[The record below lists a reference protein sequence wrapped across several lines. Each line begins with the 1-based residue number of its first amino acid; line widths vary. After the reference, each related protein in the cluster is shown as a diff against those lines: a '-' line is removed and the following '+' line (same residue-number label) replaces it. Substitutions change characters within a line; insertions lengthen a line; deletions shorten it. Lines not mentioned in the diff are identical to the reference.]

1 MSATTVT
8 NHNMPAL
15 NTYNRLTFNGTQ
27 LSKSLE
33 KLSSGLRINRAADD
47 AAGLAI
53 SEKMRAQIR
62 GLDQAT
68 RNAQDGISL
77 VQTAE
82 GALNETHSILQRM
95 RELAV
100 QAAND
105 TYTAEDRS
113 EIQLEIDQLTEEVDR
128 IADTTEFNT
137 KTLLDGSTSAYTST
151 DKLTT
156 KVFVRDALRQ
166 LDQFGQKAAG
176 GGNYKLEITAEAG
189 VNQVQKTDIFKI
201 KHATEIETT
210 KITDATYADGRFSRI
225 CFGVTAGAANLG
237 DQNSTLSLTF
247 DFGNGCVYTVS
258 QTDLSTMDDAALE
271 ALIESNVS
279 LAGKLCVTSGGD
291 EIVIN
296 SKIAGQDFTMTV
308 DLVKTS
314 ATAGTFAVS
323 GSNCINTN
331 IAACIAGAS
340 VSVSTN
346 NACYGCGQACG
357 ETAAPVF
364 YTTQA
369 TKNVTTVEM
378 CSAMKAGDYGI
389 NTERC
394 HDGAVGAGNMI
405 GGFYSCTGTVM
416 ATVSTS
422 FSNTDYNFSTIF
434 KVDSVCQTAETAMV
448 SYMTHAVTQTGCNID
463 DTAWSTVC
471 VTLNA
476 ANSINLGGTLG
487 TIGLTFADVN
497 NVKAGDKLVVNSR
510 AAVADDADSRIE
522 LTCSNDGGIT
532 YTCFASFT
540 FDKAR
545 VDDNDITL
553 KFFQVDNLTGACY
566 DASLKVTTDTFLHTE
581 TNAAEFSVD
590 KTTTK
595 DSSVIGTIAGLCTV
609 LRDIDKFWDAS
620 GNFILEDPQTITL
633 VQGNGNTAT
642 ITLSASDTIQDVV
655 NNLNKAISQGLGQG
669 CLNGIGDDD
678 DMFVSYVSSPCT
690 SGLDSVQGTFVIR
703 SAVAGTEGQIT
714 VVGSDDVISA
724 LSLTTIQK
732 AVNSNYNVTVTNA
745 HTGDVI
751 AKDVKIS
758 ENLLKGTVQK
768 NVDVQFDSSTGIVTT
783 WDETERDWKLT
794 GGTANTDSTFVH
806 LADNT
811 LVLHIGA
818 NQRQDIGMGIGDMG
832 SEALGID
839 NILVTNNALANE
851 AIGKLDTAINMVSK
865 ERAKLGAIQ
874 NRLEFT
880 INNLTTTSENLTAA
894 ESRIRDVDMAK
905 EMMTFTKYQIL
916 VNVGTSMLAQANQLP
931 QQVLNLIR

>member
-201 KHATEIETT
+201 KHASEVETT
-210 KITDATYADGRFSRI
+210 KISTATYEDGRFAKV
-225 CFGVTAGAANLG
+225 CLG
-237 DQNSTLSLTF
+237 IFIGSADTCDVGSGLQITF
-247 DFGNGCVYTVS
+247 DFGNGCVYTLCDG
-258 QTDLSTMDDAALE
+258 DLSTTTAASLE
-271 ALIESNVS
+271 TLIESDVN
-279 LAGKLCVTSGGD
+279 LAQKLCVTSTGAGD
-291 EIVIN
+291 EECLIIE
-296 SKIAGQDFTMTV
+296 SKIAGQDFTITFTHIRACDDGDGTFGIV
-308 DLVKTS
+308 DSNGISGACT
-314 ATAGTFAVS
+314 TAGYCTL
-323 GSNCINTN
+323 
-331 IAACIAGAS
+331 
-340 VSVSTN
+340 SVSTN
-346 NACYGCGQACG
+346 NACYGCVDVCG
-357 ETAAPVF
+357 VHA
-364 YTTQA
+364 TQA
-369 TKNVTTVEM
+369 TKNITTIEM
-378 CSAMKAGDYGI
+378 CAAMKDGDYGI
-389 NTERC
+389 NTARC
-394 HDGAVGAGNMI
+394 ITGANAATACF
-405 GGFYSCTGTVM
+405 GGFYSCTGTNM
-416 ATVSTS
+416 VSAITTT
-422 FSNTDYNFSTIF
+422 FTCDALNLSTIF
-434 KVDSVCQTAETAMV
+434 KVDSVCQTACTAMI
-448 SYMTHAVTQTGCNID
+448 SYMTHAITQSGCNID
-463 DTAWSTVC
+463 DTAWTTIC
-471 VTLNA
+471 VTLSTSNWIDLGSNRGCIELNLCA
-476 ANSINLGGTLG
+476 AT
-487 TIGLTFADVN
+487 T
-497 NVKAGDKLVVNSR
+497 VKATDKVVVNSISC
-510 AAVADDADSRIE
+510 DTADSDSLIE
-522 LTCSNDGGIT
+522 LTCSNDGGTT
-532 YTCFASFT
+532 YTCFAAFV

-545 VDDNDITL
+545 LDDNDITL

-566 DASLKVTTDTFLHTE
+566 DASLKVTIDTFLHTE